1 MRSLPFRDPAKGYT
15 WYSFWGLQI
24 LDVYTTHRAMKYD
37 CVIELNPLLPKRP
50 SIQDMVILK
59 MVVIVPAIQ
68 TTRSVRIITT
78 EELLPGTLLTGAV
91 VINNFNVLNKA
102 QRVCNKL

>member
-1 MRSLPFRDPAKGYT
+1 
-15 WYSFWGLQI
+15 
-24 LDVYTTHRAMKYD
+24 MKYD

-59 MVVIVPAIQ
+59 TIIIVPAIQ
-68 TTRSVRIITT
+68 TTRSARIITT
-78 EELLPGTLLTGAV
+78 EELLPATLLTGAV